1 MKKQIRMICM
11 LLAVSLLLCAC
22 GAQQQATEA
31 ATEPTQ
37 PVATSEAT
45 LQELLSKQNWVSLGA
60 DLQLTGA
67 VVLKDQTLMGNGHT
81 ITSPVYDENVPS
93 TASGIFITKGTV
105 ENVTVKGGYRGI
117 SNSADYRNAG
127 DLRLNNV
134 TVEGEKSAL
143 YIGYGNEDGS
153 IYVTGSTLLGW
164 TVYNK
169 MIHAKFTDC
178 TFGFNESGSTGK
190 LTAYT
195 DTELIGCRFESK
207 VDENGDKTPFTLY
220 IKHSETGNDVILENC
235 YADGELITQDNVH
248 QLLKV
253 ITKDKPVQVA
263 NTSD

>member
-1 MKKQIRMICM
+1 MKKPIRIACI
-11 LLAVSLLLCAC
+11 LLALSLLLCAC
-22 GAQQQATEA
+22 GGQPETESATA
-31 ATEPTQ
+31 EPTQ
-37 PVATSEAT
+37 PAITTEAA
-45 LQELLSKQNWVSLGA
+45 LQEALSKERWASLDA

-67 VVLKDQTLMGNGHT
+67 VVLKDQTLTGNGHT
-81 ITSPVYDENVPS
+81 ITPPVYDENVPS

-117 SNSADYRNAG
+117 SNSADYRNTG
-127 DLRLNNV
+127 DVRLNNV

-143 YIGYGNEDGS
+143 YLGYGNNEGS

-169 MIHAKFTDC
+169 MIQAKFTDC

-195 DTELIGCRFESK
+195 DTELIDCHFESK
-207 VDENGDKTPFTLY
+207 VDENGEKTPFTLY

-235 YADGELITQDNVH
+235 YADGELITPDNVE

-253 ITKDKPVQVA
+253 ITKDKPVQVV
-263 NTSD
+263 NTDG